1 MDLIPDPPD
10 AAPDD
15 KSGSSSLQQ
24 RLQIT
29 STIVTLCVALLAI
42 GLTVWQG
49 YETRRH
55 NRLTVQPYLQANSVV
70 NYANESVETTYSLE
84 STGLDPAVYSKILV
98 YDRASDTPSEPIRT
112 SGPDEA
118 MISPMVSPDFLG
130 RFAAAESLGI
140 GYTNALLRHRYAPH
154 HRRGGRLLVGPDG
167 TEGIR

>member
-1 MDLIPDPPD
+1 
-10 AAPDD
+10 
-15 KSGSSSLQQ
+15 
-24 RLQIT
+24 
-29 STIVTLCVALLAI
+29 
-42 GLTVWQG
+42 
-49 YETRRH
+49 
-55 NRLTVQPYLQANSVV
+55 
-70 NYANESVETTYSLE
+70 
-84 STGLDPAVYSKILV
+84 LDPAVYSKILV

>member
-55 NRLTVQPYLQANSVV
+55 NRLTVQPYPQSQ
-70 NYANESVETTYSLE
+70 
-84 STGLDPAVYSKILV
+84 
-98 YDRASDTPSEPIRT
+98 
-112 SGPDEA
+112 
-118 MISPMVSPDFLG
+118 
-130 RFAAAESLGI
+130 
-140 GYTNALLRHRYAPH
+140 LRGELRQ
-154 HRRGGRLLVGPDG
+154 RKR
-167 TEGIR
+167 